1 MAEDQ
6 IKHSPFERST
16 KTDDHQEPTALIN
29 RIDFGTYTTK
39 INDTKTDSKP
49 VNETKTAELPK
60 LETKPE
66 PAKTTDVARTSEQ
79 TDKSSPA
86 PKIDTKPIYEIQA
99 ILQQT
104 TQLEQAMLNTC
115 FEKQPDGS
123 FKMKEGKIPDGQGG
137 QIEVSK
143 VMEQLLG
150 QINEGHMV
158 AVTIADTAMQNKEAV
173 IGATMST
180 KKDLEE
186 TTNHTQTLQ
195 RDLAAQGITPA
206 VGGYLDATLVSRY
219 IDENKNLTPP
229 QVAKLTDLKE
239 SIEKQSKLE
248 GQYRDLRIMQ
258 ETPILTRQKYAEFLS
273 GTERPAAELANAS
286 APNLAKKI
294 LEDAATISKELNSP
308 VGRSDFMNRLETQI
322 TQARDASFDTAVRE
336 KYLANPNNPY
346 NFVESAAQKAKAGD
360 TDGARQDMDKAR
372 ALAAKPFDVEKDV
385 QVLQKQIDDANKDR
399 IALEER
405 VKNGTATQL
414 EVQIQQERQ
423 LKLVSEAQ
431 ILDSFKYAKE
441 KVDIA
446 YADFLLNGDKNKDS
460 ESNRKYARDI
470 LMNLRF
476 SENGK
481 IAASQSGEQFDAL
494 MERSLK
500 GSESNQASMIAFNKA
515 MQEYDALKKKAA
527 TEKKDE
533 DIVKD
538 FQDARDKAA
547 QAAKIAARINRDGAN
562 DNENAVKQNL
572 QKSIQQ
578 EMAKPAAERDNAKI
592 EMLQA
597 VMKPAQQQTAREKEL
612 MAGLVECMKP
622 ADQANQAVIDK
633 LAGSLKDKSALFDA
647 VSAYSMIQQMEFQ
660 KQALNQARLA
670 MLDIDIA
677 FDKGEKN
684 PLVAEI
690 EHDKYGG
697 EMIASLNSIPGHD
710 GRTQWGDIKEAT
722 RELGWGESLWKWTKG
737 ALKEVAIS
745 LASWTVGA
753 LAGVGAAALFS
764 WTGPGAI
771 IGGGAVGFAAGAAT
785 GSAIRHFVFGDKV
798 TLMSAALDGVSGMT
812 GGVAGT
818 TYAVARGAGT
828 AAIKNVIAQ
837 QAEKGIVISEGQTW
851 AAFRAA
857 GVADKFA
864 IAAGGSR
871 FLASFS
877 AATAGSI
884 AYRYPSEALT
894 GNYQTAGDWAL
905 GSTYKVATDIPTNLL
920 GSFFGGKAG
929 GLIEPKVLAN
939 GGSLY
944 SATAKQLASN
954 FFWTSPAGKNI
965 FGGRLPGVRRSEF
978 NAPLYDALTP
988 ADDPQKQ

>member
-1 MAEDQ
+1 MADEH
-6 IKHSPFERST
+6 IKRSPFERNT
-16 KTDDHQEPTALIN
+16 KTDEQQEASPLIN
-29 RIDFGTYTTK
+29 RIDFGSAPK
-39 INDTKTDSKP
+39 ADNKP
-49 VNETKTAELPK
+49 AEVKFELPK

-66 PAKTTDVARTSEQ
+66 TPKQTEVVRTSE
-79 TDKSSPA
+79 TDKSNPA
-86 PKIDTKPIYEIQA
+86 PKIDTKPIHEIQA

-104 TQLEQAMLNTC
+104 TQLEDALMKTC

-123 FKMKEGKIPDGQGG
+123 VKMKEGKIPDGQGG

-143 VMEQLLG
+143 VMEQLIG

-158 AVTIADTAMQNKEAV
+158 AVTIADTAMKNPDAV

-180 KKDLEE
+180 KKELEAA
-186 TTNHTQTLQ
+186 TNQTQTLKK
-195 RDLAAQGITPA
+195 DLAAQGINPA
-206 VGGYLDATLVSRY
+206 VGDYLDATLISRY
-219 IDENKNLTPP
+219 IQDNKNLTPP
-229 QVAKLTDLKE
+229 Q
-239 SIEKQSKLE
+239 IEKLSALKTSVENQSNLE
-248 GQYRDLRIMQ
+248 GQYRELRIMQ
-258 ETPILTRQKYAEFLS
+258 ETPIVTRQRYADFLK
-273 GTERPAAELANAS
+273 GVENPAAELAMAS
-286 APNLAKKI
+286 SPNMAKKMI
-294 LEDAATISKELNSP
+294 DDAKAIANELNSP
-308 VGRSDFMNRLETQI
+308 VGRSELMNRLESQI
-322 TQARDASFDTAVRE
+322 TQARDASFDNNIRE

-346 NFVESAAQKAKAGD
+346 TLVESAAQKTKAGD
-360 TDGARQDMDKAR
+360 IDGARQDMDKAR
-372 ALAAKPFDVEKDV
+372 MLAAKPFDVEKDV
-385 QVLQKQIDDANKDR
+385 QELQKQIEDANKDR
-399 IALEER
+399 MALEER
-405 VKNGTATQL
+405 VSKGTATQL

-423 LKLVSEAQ
+423 LKLINEAQ
-431 ILDSFKYAKE
+431 ILDSFKYAKQ

-470 LMNLRF
+470 LLNLRF
-476 SENGK
+476 DEAGK
-481 IAASQSGEQFDAL
+481 AAASQSGEQFDAL
-494 MERSLK
+494 MERALK
-500 GSESNQASMIAFNKA
+500 GSDSNQASMLAFNKA
-515 MQEYDALKKKAA
+515 MQEYDALKQKAA
-527 TEKKDE
+527 TEKNDE

-538 FQDARDKAA
+538 FKLAREKAA
-547 QAAKIAARINRDGAN
+547 QAATIAARINRDGAN
-562 DNENAVKQNL
+562 ENEVAVKSNL
-572 QKSIQQ
+572 QKEINQ
-578 EMAKPAAERDNAKI
+578 EMSKPAAERDTAKI

-597 VMKPAQQQTAREKEL
+597 VMKPPQQQTAREKEL
-612 MAGLVECMKP
+612 VAGLVECMKP
-622 ADQANQAVIDK
+622 ADQANKAVIDK

-660 KQALNQARLA
+660 KQAVNQARLA

-690 EHDKYGG
+690 EKDKYGAD
-697 EMIASLNSIPGHD
+697 MISMLNSVPGHD

-764 WTGPGAI
+764 WSGPGAI

-785 GSAIRHFVFGDKV
+785 GSAIRHYVFGDKV
-798 TLMSAALDGVSGMT
+798 TLVSAALDGVSGMT

-837 QAEKGIVISEGQTW
+837 QAERGIVIGEGQTF

-857 GVADKFA
+857 GLADKFA

-894 GNYQTAGDWAL
+894 GNYQSAGDWAL
-905 GSTYKVATDIPTNLL
+905 GSTYKVATDVPGNLL

-929 GLIEPKVLAN
+929 GLIENRVLAN
-939 GGSLY
+939 GGSMY
-944 SATAKQLASN
+944 SATAKQLAAN
-954 FFWTSPAGKNI
+954 FFWTSPAGKNL
-965 FGGRLPGVRRSEF
+965 FGGRMPQPYRSEF
-978 NAPLYDALTP
+978 NAPLYDALVP
-988 ADDPQKQ
+988 KENQEK